1 VEDPIL
7 LEVAVP
13 ADADLGIAL
22 AAAIVAPAGPAATVV
37 ATDDAVAVVD
47 TAAVAVTVAAKTYRH
62 AKEVVLY
69 SFQDAA
75 AAASATWSYVDS
87 YSHT

>member
-1 VEDPIL
+1 LYLNVAEDPIL

-13 ADADLGIAL
+13 AAADLGTAV
-22 AAAIVAPAGPAATVV
+22 AAAKAAVDGPAATVV

-47 TAAVAVTVAAKTYRH
+47 TVAVTVAAKTYCH
-62 AKEVVLY
+62 AKGVVLD

-75 AAASATWSYVDS
+75 ASATGS
-87 YSHT
+87 